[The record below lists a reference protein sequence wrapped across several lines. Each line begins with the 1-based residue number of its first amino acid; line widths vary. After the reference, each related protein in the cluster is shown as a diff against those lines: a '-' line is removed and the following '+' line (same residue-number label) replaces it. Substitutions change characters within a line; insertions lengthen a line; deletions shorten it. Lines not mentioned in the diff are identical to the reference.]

1 MATERSATWR
11 WGVCGLLLLAAML
24 MYMDRLTLSQ
34 LAATITREYALSN
47 EQFGLL
53 TTGFSL
59 AFASGA
65 LFFGVLVDRIG
76 PRWLYPTVLVGWSA
90 AGVLTAYSQTIG
102 AWFIPDDPALMP
114 SLAASTIGMIGADPL
129 AATVALTPDRTQV
142 GDQAYFGFM
151 LCRIML
157 GFFEA
162 GHWPCALVTTRII
175 LSRGDRTLGN
185 GILQS
190 GASLGSIL
198 TPFVVLPMVSDEL
211 GGWRPPFTTIGYI
224 GMLWVIPWLLV
235 VRPGDLDRT
244 SEAETIEPLAE
255 PAPKYSTLD
264 LLRMI
269 AALVIVVITINL
281 TWQYFSNW
289 LPKYLQ
295 ETHRYTRDEAGWFT
309 SGYYVSAEIGCLAI
323 GFIVKA
329 MIHAGW
335 EVHRA
340 RLVTFCAC
348 AALTLLA
355 VAVAYLDTGPLLL
368 LVLLCVAAGSLG
380 FYPNYYSFTQEL
392 TRKHQGKVS
401 GALGTVA
408 WIGGALMQWL
418 VGRNIDETRSYANG
432 IIMAGL
438 MPILACAALWLL
450 WPSREA
456 PPPEAVPP
464 APLPEPAS
472 TAIKAVDTRIRDG

>member
-1 MATERSATWR
+1 MSERSATWR
-11 WGVCGLLLLAAML
+11 WGVCSLLLLAAML

-34 LAATITREYALSN
+34 LATTITVEYSLSN

-53 TTGFSL
+53 ATGFSL

-65 LFFGVLVDRIG
+65 LFFGFLVDRVG
-76 PRWLYPTVLVGWSA
+76 PRWLYPTVLIGWSA
-90 AGVLTAYSQTIG
+90 AGVATAYSQIIG
-102 AWFIPDDPALMP
+102 AWFIPDNPTLLPALG
-114 SLAASTIGMIGADPL
+114 ASTIALAGGDGPL
-129 AATVALTPDRTQV
+129 GAATSLFPGRTQV
-142 GDQAYFGFM
+142 SDQAYLGFM

-198 TPFVVLPMVSDEL
+198 TPFVVMPMVTDDL
-211 GGWRPPFTTIGYI
+211 GGWRPPFMTIGLI
-224 GMLWVIPWLLV
+224 GMLWVVPWLLV
-235 VRPGDLDRT
+235 IRPGDLDRT
-244 SEAETIEPLAE
+244 STHPSNSVADASPT
-255 PAPKYSTLD
+255 YSRGD
-264 LLRMI
+264 LWRMV
-269 AALVIVVITINL
+269 AALVIVVMTINL

-295 ETHRYTRDEAGWFT
+295 ETHRYTREEAGWFT
-309 SGYYVSAEIGCLAI
+309 SAYYVSAEIGCLAV
-323 GFIVKA
+323 GFLVKW
-329 MIHAGW
+329 MIDSGW

-340 RLVTFCAC
+340 RLVTFCVS
-348 AALTLLA
+348 AAMTFLA
-355 VAVAYLDTGPLLL
+355 VGVAYLETGTVLLILLL
-368 LVLLCVAAGSLG
+368 IVAAGSLG

-392 TRKHQGKVS
+392 TRMHQGKVS

-418 VGRNIDETRSYANG
+418 VGKNIDDTRSYANG

-438 MPILACAALWLL
+438 MPLLACAALWLL
-450 WPSREA
+450 WPHREA
-456 PPPEAVPP
+456 KRTAPPT
-464 APLPEPAS
+464 EPSLDLS
-472 TAIKAVDTRIRDG
+472 TAIKEVDTRIRES